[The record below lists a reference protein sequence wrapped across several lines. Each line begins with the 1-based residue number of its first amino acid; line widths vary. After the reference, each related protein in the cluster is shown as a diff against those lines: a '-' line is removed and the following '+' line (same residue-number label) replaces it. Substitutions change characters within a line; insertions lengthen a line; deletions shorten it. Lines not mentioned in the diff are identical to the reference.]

1 MKRYAIIKHL
11 FVDTAKEETSVFD
24 PNRLLYLCSSDADS
38 SQAATSS
45 NNGVETTRQ
54 KRSSRQISVRWHT
67 VHMLQSQHLR
77 IVLLNT
83 PCNRKRKYIPAANS
97 SGSKGR

>member
-1 MKRYAIIKHL
+1 MKERRLKPLKDETLCDYKAS

-45 NNGVETTRQ
+45 SDNGVETTRQ

-67 VHMLQSQHLR
+67 VHMLQS
-77 IVLLNT
+77 
-83 PCNRKRKYIPAANS
+83 
-97 SGSKGR
+97 